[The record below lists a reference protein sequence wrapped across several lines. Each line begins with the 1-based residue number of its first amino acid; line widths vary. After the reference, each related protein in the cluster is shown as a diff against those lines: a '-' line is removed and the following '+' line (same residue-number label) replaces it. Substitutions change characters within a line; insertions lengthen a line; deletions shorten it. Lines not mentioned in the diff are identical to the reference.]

1 MRHHDLVVIGTGSG
15 NNIVDEAFA
24 DLDVAIVEHG
34 PFGGTCLNVGCIPSK
49 MLSYPADLAESIS
62 RAAAYGIDASI
73 DKVRWSDIRDRVF
86 GRLDPIAEDGRDHR
100 INSCPSVEVYL
111 GHARFTGPLR
121 LRVERTDGTG
131 YDDLSADRMV
141 LAAGARPMVPE
152 PVATAGVPF
161 ETSDSIMRRPELPR
175 RLAIL
180 GGGYVAVEFAHL
192 FAALG
197 SAVTVIDM
205 ADQLL
210 GTQDETVATRFTELA
225 RRRYGVRL
233 GGQISEV
240 TGEEGDILI
249 TLDDGAALEADT
261 LLVAVGRVPNSD
273 RLNVR
278 AAGIDVHPDGRV
290 AVDSQQR
297 TSVPG
302 IYALGDLSTAVQ
314 LKHVANREARVV
326 AHNLLHPDD
335 PIETDNS
342 LVPAAVFTNPQIA
355 SVGRTEQ
362 DCRDEELDYTVSTQ
376 PYSDTAYGW
385 ALEDTTGFCK
395 IIAERGSGRLLG
407 AHLMGPQA
415 PTLIQPL
422 VIAMTFDIDARALAR
437 RPYWIHPALPEVVEN
452 ALLKLTV

>member
-24 DLDVAIVEHG
+24 GLDVGIIEHG

-49 MLSYPADLAESIS
+49 MFAHPADLAESIS
-62 RAAAYGIDASI
+62 RAGTFGIDASI
-73 DKVRWSDIRDRVF
+73 DKVRWNDIQGRIF
-86 GRLDPIAEDGRDHR
+86 GQLDPIAEHGRDHR
-100 INSCPSVEVYL
+100 INACPNVEVYL
-111 GHARFTGPLR
+111 GHARFTGPQH
-121 LRVERTDGTG
+121 LRVARTDGSG
-131 YDDLSADRMV
+131 YDDVSADRMV

-152 PVATAGVPF
+152 QVATSGVPF
-161 ETSDSIMRRPELPR
+161 ETSDSIMRRSELPG

-180 GGGYVAVEFAHL
+180 GGGYIAAEFAHV
-192 FAALG
+192 FAELG
-197 SAVTVIDM
+197 AAVTLIDM

-210 GTQDETVATRFTELA
+210 GTQDETVAREFTESA
-225 RRRYGVRL
+225 RRRYDVRL
-233 GGQISEV
+233 GRQVSEV

-249 TLDDGAALEADT
+249 TLDDGAAIEADA

-273 RLNVR
+273 RLNVQV
-278 AAGIDVHPDGRV
+278 AGIDVHSDGRV
-290 AVDSQQR
+290 AVDGQQR
-297 TSVPG
+297 TSVHG

-342 LVPAAVFTNPQIA
+342 VVPSAVFSNPRIA

-385 ALEDTTGFCK
+385 ALEDTGGFCK
-395 IIAERGSGRLLG
+395 ILAERGSGRLLG

-422 VIAMTFDIDARALAR
+422 VIAMTFDIDARALAQ
-437 RPYWIHPALPEVVEN
+437 RPYWIHPALSEVVEN
-452 ALLKLTV
+452 ALRKLEL